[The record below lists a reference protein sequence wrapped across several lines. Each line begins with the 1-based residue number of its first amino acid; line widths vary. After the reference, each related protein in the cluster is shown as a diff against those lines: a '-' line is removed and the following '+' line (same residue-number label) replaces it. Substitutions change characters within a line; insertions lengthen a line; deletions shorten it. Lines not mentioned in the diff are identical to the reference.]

1 MPWLSRGFALLRA
14 PRDIRQGGAATVA
27 VEPKRVTLTRRRAVV
42 SALAALAAVAYAV
55 APLASASPQRP
66 GLVLGNVPTSPTPLT
81 GAVVA
86 GPGGAVSGFY
96 TKVVVITQGMPL
108 TFVNLDELA
117 HTVTSV
123 AKDATGAPLFN
134 GNALPGTTS
143 TIQGADRLAPGTYS
157 FYCSF
162 HPNMQ
167 GTLIVEGSGN
177 KGRKPA
183 TPTFDAP
190 LRLPPTLTGSHITI
204 PVKEADVRVLPHG
217 PKTLMWTYGG
227 TYPGPTIRRPTG
239 RRTTV
244 TFVNKLGG
252 AVGSITV
259 HLHGDHHASAD
270 DGLPDSQLIKPGH
283 SKTYTYPLTDGGKP
297 ERAAFDF
304 YHDHRMDVTGR
315 NVWNGLQGMFIT
327 SDAAERRM
335 ALPKGQYDVPLLVS
349 DRSFDENNQLTEPFH
364 HKGDGYD
371 NTQSMFTG
379 PYAAPGDAT
388 VGDHVLVDGVWAPH
402 FNVGTHRYRLRLLN
416 GSGFQSYDFKLSN
429 GQPFTQVG
437 TGAGL
442 LPKPVQR
449 TDILLGPAQRAD
461 VVVDFGRDYGKKIQ
475 LVSVPRTDNQ
485 PGGIGTPDTPVMQ
498 FRVTKRVKDTSRV
511 PGHLEPLPKLSP
523 PSTPNTVWTFG
534 LGGDA
539 TSGTYWTVNGQRYD
553 PSRVDFQVPLGSTQT
568 WLLQNLSPITHYIH
582 LHEEQWQTI
591 LRDGQPPPAYEAVED
606 TWRLDPGESVE
617 VAAKFTDY
625 TGVFMIHCHMLDHE
639 DHGMMAQFAVVK
651 KPGLPLPG
659 GYHLG
664 ASTSAPVS
672 MDMTGAAQRAMAQ
685 MASMASMQPLS
696 AAPNWARTLVRL
708 GWAVSVELP
717 MLAFVLLCRRRR
729 TTSRRD
735 LAIRA
740 GFVAL
745 LAGVAVTHA
754 SDLLDK
760 LLEAPYLAVG
770 FGLLIVGSGLAAL
783 RIAHRGTN
791 KWLERGIAAG
801 SLATVI
807 GYVASR
813 SVGLPQLHSHLGHW
827 VDSWGTA
834 SLVVE
839 TALVLL
845 AARTRLATVRLP
857 RVRVRTWKG
866 VHMSRPRWV
875 VALVAAMG
883 MVGAVTA
890 AVPSQAAKPHVL
902 LVCNGSQGCPHG
914 GHYYKSLSLAVS
926 HASNGDWILV
936 WPGTYKESVTVQPGH
951 GLTSGLHIRG
961 MNRNSVVF
969 DGKKSG
975 GSAVHVQG
983 VNNTWVENMTGQ
995 NYLTGSANAF
1005 YWTGVDGYWGNY
1017 LTAYNNG
1024 DYGLYA
1030 YDSTSSGK
1038 LPSTF
1043 AHDYASWNADSGIY
1057 IGGCRDCHAVI
1068 VDSKSEKN
1076 ALGYSGTNAGG
1087 ELYLMESEWDH
1098 NATGILPNTLT
1109 SEPDPPQDGAFIV
1122 NNYVH
1127 DNNDNDVPGA
1137 GITAIAPVGYG
1148 IGIAGGSDNIVRG
1161 NLVTNQKHNG
1171 IGLFWLFTPPI
1182 NNQILSNT
1190 FVKVGSGG
1198 PGEADIAFDGTS
1210 LHNCAQD
1217 NVDKTGGHTKPASTD
1232 PPNLGN
1238 MQDCGDTNPLRQ
1250 LGRGLYEP
1258 GDPLYSIVT
1267 ALNAVGITEP
1277 KDFKGAGP
1285 RPSAKL
1291 TMPNP
1296 CKGVPDNAWCADGKP
1311 RFRIPG

>member
-1 MPWLSRGFALLRA
+1 MARA
-14 PRDIRQGGAATVA
+14 W
-27 VEPKRVTLTRRRAVV
+27 RRRALLAGV
-42 SALAALAAVAYAV
+42 AALAAAGYAA
-55 APLASASPQRP
+55 APLASAAPQRP
-66 GLVLGNVPTSPTPLT
+66 ALVLGHVPTDPTPLT

-86 GPGGAVSGFY
+86 GPGGAVSGYY

-123 AKDATGAPLFN
+123 AKDASGAPLFN

-143 TIQGADRLAPGTYS
+143 TIRGADKLAPGTYS

-167 GTLIVEGSGN
+167 GTLIVEGSGS

-183 TPTFDAP
+183 KPTFDSP
-190 LRLPPTLTGSHITI
+190 LRLPPVLTGAHLTI
-204 PVKEADVRVLPHG
+204 PVREADVRVLPHG
-217 PKTLMWTYGG
+217 PRTLMWTYGG
-227 TYPGPTIRRPTG
+227 SYPGPTIRRPVG

-244 TFVNKLGG
+244 TFVNKLGS
-252 AVGSITV
+252 AVGAITV
-259 HLHGDHHASAD
+259 HLHGDHHSSAD
-270 DGLPDSQLIKPGH
+270 DGQPDSQLIKPGRR
-283 SKTYTYPLTDGGKP
+283 KTYTYPLTDGGKP

-304 YHDHRMDVTGR
+304 YHDHRMDLTGR

-327 SDAAERRM
+327 TDPAERRLR
-335 ALPKGQYDVPLLVS
+335 LPSGRYDVPLLVS
-349 DRSFDENNQLTEPFH
+349 DRSFDSDNQLEEPFH

-371 NTQSMFTG
+371 NTQSKFTG

-388 VGDHVLVDGVWAPH
+388 VGDHILVNGVYAPH

-416 GSGFQSYDFKLSN
+416 GSGFQSYDFKLSD
-429 GQPFTQVG
+429 GRPFLQVG
-437 TGAGL
+437 TGSGL
-442 LPKPVQR
+442 LPKPVRR

-461 VVVDFGRDYGKKIQ
+461 VVVDFRKELGKRVQ

-485 PGGIGTPDTPVMQ
+485 PGGIGTPDAPIMQ
-498 FRVTKRVKDTSRV
+498 FRVTKRVGDATRV
-511 PGHLEPLPKLSP
+511 PPRLDPLPKLSP
-523 PSTPNTVWTFG
+523 PATPDAVWTFG

-539 TSGTYWTVNGQRYD
+539 TTGTFWTVNGHPYD
-553 PSRVDFQVPLGSTQT
+553 PTRVDYEVPLGATQT
-568 WLLQNLSPITHYIH
+568 WLLQNLSPITHFIH
-582 LHEEQWQTI
+582 LHEEQWRTI
-591 LRDGQPPPAYEAVED
+591 SRDGQPPAPYEAGLQD
-606 TWRLDPGESVE
+606 TWRLDPGETVE

-625 TGVFMIHCHMLDHE
+625 PGVFMVHCHMLDHE
-639 DHGMMAQFAVVK
+639 DHGMMAQFAVVRHK
-651 KPGLPLPG
+651 GDPLPA
-659 GYHLG
+659 GYHFG
-664 ASTSAPVS
+664 PSTSAPVS
-672 MDMTGAAQRAMAQ
+672 MDMGGAAVKAMAQ
-685 MASMASMQPLS
+685 MASMRPL
-696 AAPNWARTLVRL
+696 AAVPGWARTVTRAA
-708 GWAVSVELP
+708 WALAVELP
-717 MLAFVLLCRRRR
+717 ALALLLVLGTPRRRRR
-729 TTSRRD
+729 TASAAAQPVASRITRV
-735 LAIRA
+735 
-740 GFVAL
+740 GFVLL
-745 LAGVAVTHA
+745 LAGVAATHA
-754 SDLLDK
+754 ADLLDK

-770 FGLLIVGSGLAAL
+770 FGGLIVGSGLAAL
-783 RIAHRGTN
+783 V
-791 KWLERGIAAG
+791 
-801 SLATVI
+801 LATAASRKRAALVERSAAVVAALTI
-807 GYVASR
+807 TGYVASR
-813 SVGLPQLHSHLGHW
+813 SIGLPQIPDHVGHW
-827 VDSWGTA
+827 ADPWGTA

-845 AARTRLATVRLP
+845 AARARLAGVRLP

-866 VHMSRPRWV
+866 VNMSRPRWV
-875 VALVAAMG
+875 VALVAAVG
-883 MVGAVTA
+883 MIAGITA
-890 AVPSQAAKPHVL
+890 AVPSEAAKPRVL
-902 LVCNGSQGCPHG
+902 LVCNGTKSCPHTG
-914 GHYYKSLSLAVS
+914 APYYRSLSLAVS
-926 HASNGDWILV
+926 HARNGDWILV

-1127 DNNDNDVPGA
+1127 DNNDNDVPGS

-1161 NLVTNQKHNG
+1161 NLVTHQKHNG
-1171 IGLFWLFTPPI
+1171 VGLFWLFTPPV
-1182 NNQILSNT
+1182 NNQIIGNT
-1190 FVKVGSGG
+1190 FVRVGSGG

-1210 LHNCAQD
+1210 LHNCAQN

-1238 MQDCGDTNPLRQ
+1238 LQDCGDTNPLRQ

-1258 GDPLYSIVT
+1258 GDPLFSLVT
-1267 ALNAVGITEP
+1267 ALNAAGITEP

-1285 RPSAKL
+1285 RPGAKR

-1296 CKGVPDNAWCADGKP
+1296 CKGVPANPWCSRGRP
-1311 RFRIPG
+1311 RFHIPG